1 MSIGS
6 IGSDFSTWQTQRS
19 GVTNSGSAMAS
30 SGSNFFQALSG
41 ALAATLTSLGDTPS
55 SSTGNAANVTSAG
68 DPMAANQ
75 TLIGAHHRHH
85 HHRMGSSLSAQQQSA
100 SSQPAGNTLAPNG
113 SKNTVAPQTAILA

>member
-19 GVTNSGSAMAS
+19 GATNSGSATAS

-41 ALAATLTSLGDTPS
+41 ALAATLTSLGDTAS
-55 SSTGNAANVTSAG
+55 SSTGNPANAASAG
-68 DPMAANQ
+68 AQAAANQ
-75 TLIGAHHRHH
+75 ALIGAHHRHH

-100 SSQPAGNTLAPNG
+100 SSQPAENILAPNG
-113 SKNTVAPQTAILA
+113 SKNTVAPQTVILA